1 MLRICRSRRAE
12 KDFLRR
18 KSCTDGLKTVFLQR
32 CGRHGKQ
39 GRSTGNMKEI
49 EIIRLGGTER
59 RLYELVAPLAMD
71 AAVIRWNNGYP
82 FKTSGEHT
90 WYVACRGRKVCGFM
104 PVRRSRGRA
113 LIDNYYAEGDDP
125 SVLAALLAE
134 AVKGRDGGARL
145 DAMVQKRHAGVF
157 AGGGFETVAGLTKYD
172 KMTYAEAERS
182 GGDDTAA

>member
-1 MLRICRSRRAE
+1 M
-12 KDFLRR
+12 
-18 KSCTDGLKTVFLQR
+18 
-32 CGRHGKQ
+32 
-39 GRSTGNMKEI
+39 
-49 EIIRLGGTER
+49 EIIRLDGTER

-90 WYVACRGRKVCGFM
+90 WYVARRGRKVCGFM

-125 SVLAALLAE
+125 SVLAALLAA
-134 AVKGRDGGARL
+134 AVEGSDGEARL
-145 DAMVQKRHAGVF
+145 DAMAQKRHTAVF
-157 AGGGFETVAGLTKYD
+157 AEGGFETVASLKNYD
-172 KMTYAEAERS
+172 KMTYAGEERS

>member
-1 MLRICRSRRAE
+1 MHHTNSRGHGCRG
-12 KDFLRR
+12 LP
-18 KSCTDGLKTVFLQR
+18 TDTE
-32 CGRHGKQ
+32 
-39 GRSTGNMKEI
+39 M
-49 EIIRLGGTER
+49 EIIRLDGTER

-90 WYVACRGRKVCGFM
+90 WYVARRGRKVCGFM

-125 SVLAALLAE
+125 SVLAALLAA
-134 AVKGRDGGARL
+134 AVEGSDGEARL
-145 DAMVQKRHAGVF
+145 DAMAQKRHTAVF
-157 AGGGFETVAGLTKYD
+157 AEGGFETVASLKNYD
-172 KMTYAEAERS
+172 KMTYAGEERS

>member
-1 MLRICRSRRAE
+1 M
-12 KDFLRR
+12 
-18 KSCTDGLKTVFLQR
+18 
-32 CGRHGKQ
+32 
-39 GRSTGNMKEI
+39 NEI
-49 EIIRLGGTER
+49 EIIRLDGTER

-90 WYVACRGRKVCGFM
+90 WYVARRGRKVCGFM

-125 SVLAALLAE
+125 SVLAALLAA
-134 AVKGRDGGARL
+134 AVEGSDGEARL
-145 DAMVQKRHAGVF
+145 DAMAQKRHTAVF
-157 AGGGFETVAGLTKYD
+157 AEGGFETVASLKNYD
-172 KMTYAEAERS
+172 KMTYAGEERS

>member
-1 MLRICRSRRAE
+1 
-12 KDFLRR
+12 
-18 KSCTDGLKTVFLQR
+18 
-32 CGRHGKQ
+32 
-39 GRSTGNMKEI
+39 MKEI

-134 AVKGRDGGARL
+134 GPKGRDGGARL

-157 AGGGFETVAGLTKYD
+157 AGGGFETVAGLT
-172 KMTYAEAERS
+172 
-182 GGDDTAA
+182 